1 MAKASVHV
9 TKSTTKTHTTVKVG
23 KSRNKSG
30 GNPNRCPV
38 CGKFT
43 SKGGSKGMN
52 KEQREVRKR
61 LKGINTVKQFEEM
74 LDSVLISE
82 EERRILNLIYKEQK
96 PFSIVADEIGISER
110 TLTRKHA
117 KLLMKI
123 GSMF

>member
-1 MAKASVHV
+1 
-9 TKSTTKTHTTVKVG
+9 
-23 KSRNKSG
+23 
-30 GNPNRCPV
+30 
-38 CGKFT
+38 
-43 SKGGSKGMN
+43 MN

-96 PFSIVADEIGISER
+96 LFSIVADEIGISER

>member
-1 MAKASVHV
+1 
-9 TKSTTKTHTTVKVG
+9 
-23 KSRNKSG
+23 
-30 GNPNRCPV
+30 
-38 CGKFT
+38 
-43 SKGGSKGMN
+43 MN

-96 PFSIVADEIGISER
+96 PFSIVADEIGISEG

>member
-1 MAKASVHV
+1 M
-9 TKSTTKTHTTVKVG
+9 
-23 KSRNKSG
+23 
-30 GNPNRCPV
+30 
-38 CGKFT
+38 
-43 SKGGSKGMN
+43 
-52 KEQREVRKR
+52 
-61 LKGINTVKQFEEM
+61 KQFEEM

>member
-1 MAKASVHV
+1 
-9 TKSTTKTHTTVKVG
+9 
-23 KSRNKSG
+23 
-30 GNPNRCPV
+30 
-38 CGKFT
+38 
-43 SKGGSKGMN
+43 MN

-110 TLTRKHA
+110 TFTRKHA

>member
-1 MAKASVHV
+1 
-9 TKSTTKTHTTVKVG
+9 
-23 KSRNKSG
+23 
-30 GNPNRCPV
+30 
-38 CGKFT
+38 
-43 SKGGSKGMN
+43 MN

>member
-1 MAKASVHV
+1 
-9 TKSTTKTHTTVKVG
+9 
-23 KSRNKSG
+23 
-30 GNPNRCPV
+30 
-38 CGKFT
+38 
-43 SKGGSKGMN
+43 MN

-110 TLTRKHA
+110 TLTRKYA

-123 GSMF
+123 GSIF

>member
-1 MAKASVHV
+1 
-9 TKSTTKTHTTVKVG
+9 
-23 KSRNKSG
+23 
-30 GNPNRCPV
+30 
-38 CGKFT
+38 
-43 SKGGSKGMN
+43 MN

-82 EERRILNLIYKEQK
+82 EERRILSLIYKEQK

>member
-1 MAKASVHV
+1 
-9 TKSTTKTHTTVKVG
+9 
-23 KSRNKSG
+23 
-30 GNPNRCPV
+30 
-38 CGKFT
+38 
-43 SKGGSKGMN
+43 MN

-96 PFSIVADEIGISER
+96 PLSIVADEIGISER

>member
-1 MAKASVHV
+1 
-9 TKSTTKTHTTVKVG
+9 
-23 KSRNKSG
+23 
-30 GNPNRCPV
+30 
-38 CGKFT
+38 
-43 SKGGSKGMN
+43 MN

-74 LDSVLISE
+74 LDSVLILE

>member
-1 MAKASVHV
+1 
-9 TKSTTKTHTTVKVG
+9 
-23 KSRNKSG
+23 
-30 GNPNRCPV
+30 
-38 CGKFT
+38 
-43 SKGGSKGMN
+43 MN

-96 PFSIVADEIGISER
+96 PFSVVADEIGISER

-123 GSMF
+123 GSMFWLRDTERCPFLFVLLLAFMWHI

>member
-1 MAKASVHV
+1 
-9 TKSTTKTHTTVKVG
+9 
-23 KSRNKSG
+23 
-30 GNPNRCPV
+30 
-38 CGKFT
+38 
-43 SKGGSKGMN
+43 MN

-82 EERRILNLIYKEQK
+82 EERKILNLIYKEQK
-96 PFSIVADEIGISER
+96 PFSVVADEIGISER

>member
-1 MAKASVHV
+1 
-9 TKSTTKTHTTVKVG
+9 
-23 KSRNKSG
+23 
-30 GNPNRCPV
+30 
-38 CGKFT
+38 
-43 SKGGSKGMN
+43 MN

-96 PFSIVADEIGISER
+96 PFSVVADEIGISER

>member
-1 MAKASVHV
+1 
-9 TKSTTKTHTTVKVG
+9 
-23 KSRNKSG
+23 
-30 GNPNRCPV
+30 
-38 CGKFT
+38 
-43 SKGGSKGMN
+43 MN

-74 LDSVLISE
+74 LDSVLFSE

-96 PFSIVADEIGISER
+96 PFSVVADEIGISER

>member
-1 MAKASVHV
+1 M
-9 TKSTTKTHTTVKVG
+9 VG
-23 KSRNKSG
+23 S
-30 GNPNRCPV
+30 
-38 CGKFT
+38 F
-43 SKGGSKGMN
+43 GMN

>member
-1 MAKASVHV
+1 
-9 TKSTTKTHTTVKVG
+9 
-23 KSRNKSG
+23 
-30 GNPNRCPV
+30 
-38 CGKFT
+38 
-43 SKGGSKGMN
+43 MN

-61 LKGINTVKQFEEM
+61 LKGINTVKQTVKQFEEM

-82 EERRILNLIYKEQK
+82 EERKILNLIYKEQK

>member
-1 MAKASVHV
+1 
-9 TKSTTKTHTTVKVG
+9 
-23 KSRNKSG
+23 
-30 GNPNRCPV
+30 
-38 CGKFT
+38 
-43 SKGGSKGMN
+43 MN

-74 LDSVLISE
+74 FDSVLISE

-96 PFSIVADEIGISER
+96 PFSVVADEIGISER

>member
-1 MAKASVHV
+1 
-9 TKSTTKTHTTVKVG
+9 
-23 KSRNKSG
+23 
-30 GNPNRCPV
+30 
-38 CGKFT
+38 
-43 SKGGSKGMN
+43 
-52 KEQREVRKR
+52 
-61 LKGINTVKQFEEM
+61 M

-96 PFSIVADEIGISER
+96 PFSVVADEIGISER

>member
-1 MAKASVHV
+1 M
-9 TKSTTKTHTTVKVG
+9 
-23 KSRNKSG
+23 
-30 GNPNRCPV
+30 
-38 CGKFT
+38 
-43 SKGGSKGMN
+43 
-52 KEQREVRKR
+52 
-61 LKGINTVKQFEEM
+61 KQFEEM

-82 EERRILNLIYKEQK
+82 EERKILNLIYKEQK

>member
-1 MAKASVHV
+1 
-9 TKSTTKTHTTVKVG
+9 
-23 KSRNKSG
+23 
-30 GNPNRCPV
+30 
-38 CGKFT
+38 
-43 SKGGSKGMN
+43 MN
-52 KEQREVRKR
+52 KKQREVRKR

-82 EERRILNLIYKEQK
+82 EERRILNMIYKEQK
-96 PFSIVADEIGISER
+96 PFSVVADEIGISER

>member
-1 MAKASVHV
+1 
-9 TKSTTKTHTTVKVG
+9 
-23 KSRNKSG
+23 
-30 GNPNRCPV
+30 
-38 CGKFT
+38 
-43 SKGGSKGMN
+43 MN

-61 LKGINTVKQFEEM
+61 LKGVNTVKQFEEM

-82 EERRILNLIYKEQK
+82 EERKILNLIYKEQK

>member
-1 MAKASVHV
+1 
-9 TKSTTKTHTTVKVG
+9 
-23 KSRNKSG
+23 
-30 GNPNRCPV
+30 
-38 CGKFT
+38 
-43 SKGGSKGMN
+43 MN
-52 KEQREVRKR
+52 KEQREVKKR

-96 PFSIVADEIGISER
+96 PFSVVADEIGISER

>member
-1 MAKASVHV
+1 
-9 TKSTTKTHTTVKVG
+9 
-23 KSRNKSG
+23 
-30 GNPNRCPV
+30 
-38 CGKFT
+38 
-43 SKGGSKGMN
+43 MN

-82 EERRILNLIYKEQK
+82 EERKILNLIYKEQK

>member
-1 MAKASVHV
+1 
-9 TKSTTKTHTTVKVG
+9 
-23 KSRNKSG
+23 
-30 GNPNRCPV
+30 
-38 CGKFT
+38 
-43 SKGGSKGMN
+43 MN

-82 EERRILNLIYKEQK
+82 ERRILNLIYKEQK
-96 PFSIVADEIGISER
+96 PFSVVADEIGVSER

>member
-1 MAKASVHV
+1 MDDELNKLMFE
-9 TKSTTKTHTTVKVG
+9 TQKQYKKS
-23 KSRNKSG
+23 NK
-30 GNPNRCPV
+30 
-38 CGKFT
+38 
-43 SKGGSKGMN
+43 
-52 KEQREVRKR
+52 

-82 EERRILNLIYKEQK
+82 EERKILNLIYKEQK

-110 TLTRKHA
+110 TLIRKHA

>member
-1 MAKASVHV
+1 
-9 TKSTTKTHTTVKVG
+9 
-23 KSRNKSG
+23 
-30 GNPNRCPV
+30 
-38 CGKFT
+38 
-43 SKGGSKGMN
+43 MN
-52 KEQREVRKR
+52 NEQREVRKR

-82 EERRILNLIYKEQK
+82 EERKILNLIYKEQK

-110 TLTRKHA
+110 MLTRKHA

>member
-1 MAKASVHV
+1 
-9 TKSTTKTHTTVKVG
+9 
-23 KSRNKSG
+23 
-30 GNPNRCPV
+30 
-38 CGKFT
+38 
-43 SKGGSKGMN
+43 MN
-52 KEQREVRKR
+52 NEQREVRKR

-82 EERRILNLIYKEQK
+82 EERKILNLIYKEQK

>member
-1 MAKASVHV
+1 
-9 TKSTTKTHTTVKVG
+9 
-23 KSRNKSG
+23 
-30 GNPNRCPV
+30 
-38 CGKFT
+38 
-43 SKGGSKGMN
+43 MN

-96 PFSIVADEIGISER
+96 PFSVVADEIGISER

-117 KLLMKI
+117 KLQAK
-123 GSMF
+123 GSCITNM

>member
-1 MAKASVHV
+1 
-9 TKSTTKTHTTVKVG
+9 
-23 KSRNKSG
+23 
-30 GNPNRCPV
+30 
-38 CGKFT
+38 
-43 SKGGSKGMN
+43 MN

-61 LKGINTVKQFEEM
+61 LKEINTVKQFEEM

-82 EERRILNLIYKEQK
+82 EERKILNLIYKEQK

>member
-1 MAKASVHV
+1 
-9 TKSTTKTHTTVKVG
+9 
-23 KSRNKSG
+23 
-30 GNPNRCPV
+30 
-38 CGKFT
+38 
-43 SKGGSKGMN
+43 MN

-82 EERRILNLIYKEQK
+82 EERKILNLIYKEQK
-96 PFSIVADEIGISER
+96 PFSIVADEIGIFER